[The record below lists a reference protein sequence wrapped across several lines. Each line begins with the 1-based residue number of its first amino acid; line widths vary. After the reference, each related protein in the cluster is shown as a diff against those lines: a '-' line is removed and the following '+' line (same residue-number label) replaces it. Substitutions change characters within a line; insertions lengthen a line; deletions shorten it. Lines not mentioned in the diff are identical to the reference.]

1 MKQAIQTSVVYSI
14 SVAICGTILLLF
26 GAAPIVQF
34 FIKDP
39 QTVQFGQTF
48 LRIICLACITT
59 VINFMV
65 ITIFQATGGKRQ
77 PIILSLLRKG
87 TLDVFFMVLFNSI
100 FGIFGIAWAT
110 PVADGIAF
118 IISLILIIPYLR
130 NLE

>member
-65 ITIFQATGGKRQ
+65 ITIFQATGEKDN
-77 PIILSLLRKG
+77 LSFCHYLEKGLWMSFLWSCLIVYSGYSALRGQHLLQ
-87 TLDVFFMVLFNSI
+87 M
-100 FGIFGIAWAT
+100 
-110 PVADGIAF
+110 
-118 IISLILIIPYLR
+118 
-130 NLE
+130 E